1 MLRVYLRNILM
12 TNEKNIITINKIFLK
27 MKNKIIFEDL
37 SLSFSSKGISVILGP
52 NGSGKTILTKLIL
65 GLQKTDKGIIK
76 ILNKRKL
83 KFGYTPQKT
92 ILLRRNVFDNVAFPL
107 VMDGY
112 NKNEIFEKVNLY
124 LKKFDI
130 DKFKKLSARNLSG
143 GLAQFISFVRS
154 IVTEPDILIL
164 DEPFS
169 NLDANLKNKIEN
181 YLINHKYKTK
191 IILITHDLFQA
202 QRLADE
208 IILMDSG
215 SMVSKSINKK
225 LISSQNVKVKAFL
238 NRNYL

>member
-1 MLRVYLRNILM
+1 MINQ
-12 TNEKNIITINKIFLK
+12 KNIITIDQIFLK
-27 MKNKIIFEDL
+27 IKNKKIFENL
-37 SLSFSSKGISVILGP
+37 SLSFSSKGITVILGP

-65 GLQKTDKGIIK
+65 GLQKTDKGEIK
-76 ILNKRKL
+76 IVNKKNI

-92 ILLRRNVFDNVAFPL
+92 ILLRRNVFDNIAFPL
-107 VMDGY
+107 AMDGC
-112 NKNEIFEKVNLY
+112 NKNEIFKRVNLY
-124 LKKFDI
+124 LKKFNI
-130 DKFKKLSARNLSG
+130 DKFKKNSARKLSG

-154 IVTEPDILIL
+154 VITEPDILIL

-181 YLINHKYKTK
+181 YLINHRLKRK
-191 IILITHDLFQA
+191 IILVTHDLFQA

-225 LISSQNVKVKAFL
+225 LINSKNVKIKAFL

>member
-1 MLRVYLRNILM
+1 MVYLLNILM
-12 TNEKNIITINKIFLK
+12 TNQKNIITLDQIFLQIKNKKIFE
-27 MKNKIIFEDL
+27 NL
-37 SLSFSSKGISVILGP
+37 SLSFSSKGITVILGP
-52 NGSGKTILTKLIL
+52 NGSGKTILIKLIL
-65 GLQKTDKGIIK
+65 GLQKTDKGEIK
-76 ILNKRKL
+76 IVNKKNI

-92 ILLRRNVFDNVAFPL
+92 ILLRRNVFDNIAFPL
-107 VMDGY
+107 AMDGC
-112 NKNEIFEKVNLY
+112 NKNEIFERVNLY
-124 LKKFDI
+124 LKKFNI
-130 DKFKKLSARNLSG
+130 DKFKKNSARKLSG

-154 IVTEPDILIL
+154 VITEPDILIL

-181 YLINHKYKTK
+181 YLINHRLKRK
-191 IILITHDLFQA
+191 IILVTHDLFQA

-225 LISSQNVKVKAFL
+225 LINSKNLKIKAFL

>member
-1 MLRVYLRNILM
+1 MEYLLNILM
-12 TNEKNIITINKIFLK
+12 INEKNIIIINQIFLK
-27 MKNKIIFEDL
+27 LKNKKIFENL

-52 NGSGKTILTKLIL
+52 NGSGKTILTKIIL
-65 GLQKTDKGIIK
+65 GLQKIDKGFIK
-76 ILNKRKL
+76 IVSKKNL

-92 ILLRRNVFDNVAFPL
+92 ILLRRNVFDNIAFPL
-107 VMDGY
+107 IMDGHK
-112 NKNEIFEKVNLY
+112 KNEVLKKVNFY
-124 LKKFDI
+124 LESFDI
-130 DKFKKLSARNLSG
+130 DKFKTFSARNLSG
-143 GLAQFISFVRS
+143 GLGQFVSFVRS

-169 NLDANLKNKIEN
+169 NLDSNLKNKIEN
-181 YLINHKYKTK
+181 YLIEHKTNRK
-191 IILITHDLFQA
+191 IILVTHDLFEA

-225 LISSQNVKVKAFL
+225 LLNSKNSKIQGFL

>member
-1 MLRVYLRNILM
+1 M
-12 TNEKNIITINKIFLK
+12 TNEKNIITLSQIFLK
-27 MKNKIIFEDL
+27 IKNKKIFENL
-37 SLSFSSKGISVILGP
+37 SLSFSSKGITVILGP

-65 GLQKTDKGIIK
+65 GLQKTDKGEIK
-76 ILNKRKL
+76 IANKKNI

-92 ILLRRNVFDNVAFPL
+92 ILLRRNVFDNIAFPL
-107 VMDGY
+107 AMDGC
-112 NKNEIFEKVNLY
+112 NTNEIFERVNLY

-130 DKFKKLSARNLSG
+130 YKFKKNSARKLSG
-143 GLAQFISFVRS
+143 GLAQFVSFVRS
-154 IVTEPDILIL
+154 VVTEPDILIL

-181 YLINHKYKTK
+181 YLINHKFKKK
-191 IILITHDLFQA
+191 IILVTHDLFQA

-225 LISSQNVKVKAFL
+225 LINSKNVKVKAFL

>member
-1 MLRVYLRNILM
+1 MVYLLNILM
-12 TNEKNIITINKIFLK
+12 TNQKNIITIDRIFLK
-27 MKNKIIFEDL
+27 LKNKRIFENL
-37 SLSFSSKGISVILGP
+37 SLNFSFRGISVILGP

-65 GLQKTDKGIIK
+65 GLQKIDKGIIQ
-76 ILNKRKL
+76 IENKKNI

-92 ILLRRNVFDNVAFPL
+92 ILLRRNVFDNIAFPM
-107 VMDGY
+107 VMDGC
-112 NKNEIFEKVNLY
+112 NKKEIFEKVNLY

-130 DKFKKLSARNLSG
+130 DKFKKLSARSLSG
-143 GLAQFISFVRS
+143 GLAQFVSFVRS
-154 IVTEPDILIL
+154 VITEPDILIL

-181 YLINHKYKTK
+181 YLIEHKLKIK
-191 IILITHDLFQA
+191 IILVTHDLFQA

-215 SMVSKSINKK
+215 SMVSKSISKK
-225 LISSQNVKVKAFL
+225 LINSKNVKIKAFL

>member
-1 MLRVYLRNILM
+1 MVYHLNIPM
-12 TNEKNIITINKIFLK
+12 TNQKNIITIDQIFLK
-27 MKNKIIFEDL
+27 IKNKKIFENL
-37 SLSFSSKGISVILGP
+37 SLSFSSKGITVILGP

-65 GLQKTDKGIIK
+65 GLQKTDKGEIK
-76 ILNKRKL
+76 IVNKNNI

-92 ILLRRNVFDNVAFPL
+92 ILLRRNVFDNIAFPL
-107 VMDGY
+107 TMDGY
-112 NKNEIFEKVNLY
+112 KKKEIFERVNLY

-130 DKFKKLSARNLSG
+130 DKFSKNSARKLSG

-154 IVTEPDILIL
+154 VITEPDILIL

-181 YLINHKYKTK
+181 YLINHRLKRK
-191 IILITHDLFQA
+191 IILVTHDVFQA

-225 LISSQNVKVKAFL
+225 LINSKNVKVKAFL

>member
-1 MLRVYLRNILM
+1 MVYLLNILM
-12 TNEKNIITINKIFLK
+12 TNQKNIITLDQIFLQIKNKKIFE
-27 MKNKIIFEDL
+27 NL
-37 SLSFSSKGISVILGP
+37 SLSFSSKGITVILGP
-52 NGSGKTILTKLIL
+52 NGSGKTILIKLIL
-65 GLQKTDKGIIK
+65 GLQKTDKGEIK
-76 ILNKRKL
+76 IVNKKNI

-92 ILLRRNVFDNVAFPL
+92 ILLRRNVFDNIAFPL
-107 VMDGY
+107 AMDGC
-112 NKNEIFEKVNLY
+112 NTNEIFERVNLY

-130 DKFKKLSARNLSG
+130 YKFKKNSARKLSG
-143 GLAQFISFVRS
+143 GLAQFVSFVRS
-154 IVTEPDILIL
+154 VVTEPDILIL

-181 YLINHKYKTK
+181 YLINHKFKKK
-191 IILITHDLFQA
+191 IILVTHDLFQA

-225 LISSQNVKVKAFL
+225 LINSKNVKIKAFL

>member
-1 MLRVYLRNILM
+1 M

-27 MKNKIIFEDL
+27 MKNKIIFENL

-181 YLINHKYKTK
+181 YLINHKYKRK

>member
-1 MLRVYLRNILM
+1 M
-12 TNEKNIITINKIFLK
+12 TNKKNIITIDQIFLK
-27 MKNKIIFEDL
+27 IKNKKIFENL
-37 SLSFSSKGISVILGP
+37 SLSFSSKGITVILGP

-65 GLQKTDKGIIK
+65 GLQKIDKGEIK
-76 ILNKRKL
+76 IANKKNI

-92 ILLRRNVFDNVAFPL
+92 ILLRRNVFDNIAFPL
-107 VMDGY
+107 AMDGC
-112 NKNEIFEKVNLY
+112 NKNEIFERVNLY

-130 DKFKKLSARNLSG
+130 DKFKKNSARKLSG

-154 IVTEPDILIL
+154 VITEPDILIL

-169 NLDANLKNKIEN
+169 NLDASLKNKIEN
-181 YLINHKYKTK
+181 YLINHRLKRK
-191 IILITHDLFQA
+191 IILVTHDLFQA

-225 LISSQNVKVKAFL
+225 LINSKNVKVKAFL

>member
-1 MLRVYLRNILM
+1 M
-12 TNEKNIITINKIFLK
+12 TNQKNIITIDQIFLK
-27 MKNKIIFEDL
+27 IKNKKIFENL
-37 SLSFSSKGISVILGP
+37 SLSFSSKGITVILGP

-65 GLQKTDKGIIK
+65 GLQKTDKGEIK
-76 ILNKRKL
+76 IANKKNI

-92 ILLRRNVFDNVAFPL
+92 ILLRRNVFDNIAFPL
-107 VMDGY
+107 AMEGC
-112 NKNEIFEKVNLY
+112 NKNEIFERVNLY

-130 DKFKKLSARNLSG
+130 DKFKKNSARKLSG

-154 IVTEPDILIL
+154 VITEPDILIL

-181 YLINHKYKTK
+181 YLINHRLKRK
-191 IILITHDLFQA
+191 IILVTHDLFQA

-225 LISSQNVKVKAFL
+225 LINSKNVKVKAFL

>member
-1 MLRVYLRNILM
+1 MINQ
-12 TNEKNIITINKIFLK
+12 KNIITVDKIFLK
-27 MKNKIIFEDL
+27 IKNKKIFENL
-37 SLSFSSKGISVILGP
+37 SLSFSSKGITVILGP

-65 GLQKTDKGIIK
+65 GLQKTDRGVIK
-76 ILNKRKL
+76 IGNKKNI

-92 ILLRRNVFDNVAFPL
+92 ILLRRSVFDNIAFPL
-107 VMDGY
+107 VMEGY
-112 NKNEIFEKVNLY
+112 NKKKTFEKVNLY

-130 DKFKKLSARNLSG
+130 DKFKKLSARSLSG
-143 GLAQFISFVRS
+143 GLAQFVSFVRS
-154 IVTEPDILIL
+154 VITEPDILIL

-181 YLINHKYKTK
+181 YLIDHKLKRK
-191 IILITHDLFQA
+191 IILVTHDLFQA

-225 LISSQNVKVKAFL
+225 
-238 NRNYL
+238 

>member
-1 MLRVYLRNILM
+1 MINQ
-12 TNEKNIITINKIFLK
+12 KNIITVDKIFLK
-27 MKNKIIFEDL
+27 IKNKKIFENL
-37 SLSFSSKGISVILGP
+37 SLSFSSKGITVILGP

-65 GLQKTDKGIIK
+65 GLQKTDRGIIK
-76 ILNKRKL
+76 IVNKKNI

-92 ILLRRNVFDNVAFPL
+92 ILLRRSVFDNIAFPL
-107 VMDGY
+107 VMEGY
-112 NKNEIFEKVNLY
+112 KKKKTFEKVNLY

-130 DKFKKLSARNLSG
+130 YKFKKLSARSLSG
-143 GLAQFISFVRS
+143 GLAQFVSFVRS
-154 IVTEPDILIL
+154 VITEPDILIL

-181 YLINHKYKTK
+181 YLIKHKLSCK
-191 IILITHDLFQA
+191 IILVTHDLFQA

-208 IILMDSG
+208 VILMDSG

-225 LISSQNVKVKAFL
+225 LINSKNVKIKAFL

>member
-1 MLRVYLRNILM
+1 M
-12 TNEKNIITINKIFLK
+12 TKEKNIITFSQIFLK
-27 MKNKIIFEDL
+27 IKNKIIFENL
-37 SLSFSSKGISVILGP
+37 SLSFSSKGITVILGP

-76 ILNKRKL
+76 IVNKKNI

-92 ILLRRNVFDNVAFPL
+92 ILLRRNVFDNIALPL
-107 VMDGY
+107 LIDGH

-130 DKFKKLSARNLSG
+130 DKFKKYSARSLSG
-143 GLAQFISFVRS
+143 GLAQFVSFVRS
-154 IVTEPDILIL
+154 VVTEPDVLIL

-169 NLDANLKNKIEN
+169 NLDANLKIKIEN
-181 YLINHKYKTK
+181 YLIKHRLKRK
-191 IILITHDLFQA
+191 IILVTHDLFQA

-215 SMVSKSINKK
+215 NMVSKSINKK
-225 LISSQNVKVKAFL
+225 LINSKNVKIKEFL
-238 NRNYL
+238 NRNY

>member
-1 MLRVYLRNILM
+1 M
-12 TNEKNIITINKIFLK
+12 TNQKKIITIDRIFLK
-27 MKNKIIFEDL
+27 IKNKKIFENL
-37 SLSFSSKGISVILGP
+37 SLSFSSKGITVILGP

-65 GLQKTDKGIIK
+65 GLQKTDKGEIK
-76 ILNKRKL
+76 IVNKNNI

-92 ILLRRNVFDNVAFPL
+92 ILLRRNVFDNIAFPL
-107 VMDGY
+107 AMDGC
-112 NKNEIFEKVNLY
+112 NKNEIFERVNLY

-130 DKFKKLSARNLSG
+130 DKFKKNSARKLSG

-154 IVTEPDILIL
+154 VITEPDILIL

-169 NLDANLKNKIEN
+169 NLDASLKNKIEN
-181 YLINHKYKTK
+181 YLIKHRLRRK
-191 IILITHDLFQA
+191 IILVTHDLFQA

-225 LISSQNVKVKAFL
+225 LINSKNVKVKAFL